1 VYQAGPTFLIERND
15 FAVQDH
21 VVGRQRFQ
29 TVEPLRIIERLL
41 VARDEP
47 HSIAVLEG
55 QYPITVELDLVQP
68 IAVGEFGD
76 SERLHWFDERWAAG
90 ADWFHGAQYPAAGE
104 PNDRTFD
111 DSLRDIPSMS
121 LSCQSRS

>member
-76 SERLHWFDERWAAG
+76 SERLHWFDERMGGW
-90 ADWFHGAQYPAAGE
+90 
-104 PNDRTFD
+104 R
-111 DSLRDIPSMS
+111 
-121 LSCQSRS
+121 